1 MGGGRRMREHENEG
15 HGEGGAITGGRGAVT
30 VGVLSR
36 KGSRHSGCVVAK
48 GMSLWGCVVEG
59 YVITG

>member
-1 MGGGRRMREHENEG
+1 MREHENEG